1 MMMNTITLLLGVTL
15 LYSTPMVFGA
25 LGGVLSERSGV
36 VNIGIEGMMTFGAF
50 AGAAAGYYSGS
61 PWIPKGFVRD
71 GAPGSRSGT
80 DRDTGTAEAAN
91 LKKELAEAREKLKEA
106 EKKNEALQQELAGTG
121 EQLEAAVKKNTAA
134 SGKGK

>member
-1 MMMNTITLLLGVTL
+1 MTPKTGRERIAEMDQITLRMGNVVKLAA
-15 LYSTPMVFGA
+15 SEEASRA
-25 LGGVLSERSGV
+25 LE
-36 VNIGIEGMMTFGAF
+36 A
-50 AGAAAGYYSGS
+50 
-61 PWIPKGFVRD
+61 KGFVRD

-121 EQLEAAVKKNTAA
+121 EELEAAVKKNTAA